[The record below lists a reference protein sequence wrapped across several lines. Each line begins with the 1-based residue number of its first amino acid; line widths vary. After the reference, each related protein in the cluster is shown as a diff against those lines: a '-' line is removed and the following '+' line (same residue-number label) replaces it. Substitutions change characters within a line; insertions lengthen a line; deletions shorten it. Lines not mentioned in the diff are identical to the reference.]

1 MSTKVTDLTEL
12 QATPDDTDVLHI
24 VDVGDNTG
32 GTAGTSKKIQVSNLL
47 ASAGSVD
54 SVNGQTGVVVLD
66 VDDLDDVNAPS
77 PSSND
82 VLKWTGS
89 PVNKWQPVDWL
100 AVLYTEFKQGA
111 DTTITNGAGTASEL
125 ELTATTAKLKTG
137 ISEILITET
146 SPGDIDFI
154 VATDAT
160 GSTAYTALNI
170 DGSTTANQADI
181 NVHGKFYIHDV
192 GNTTKAYIRL
202 NSAGDVNLSLPTSS
216 GTLALTSDVP
226 SVPVDDVTGGTGL
239 TASPTTGN
247 VVVSLDNTAV
257 TAGSYTSANITV
269 DAQGRIT
276 SAANGSGGI
285 AAVVDDTSPQLGG
298 DLDVN
303 GFDIKSNGDV
313 IVQIDANNDTPLSKF
328 AIKNGSGATIY
339 TIDEEGTTLATTGA
353 SNDVKI
359 GNLDGSLGTFN
370 GISLNGN
377 LTYPGIVGFAG
388 GSSSSDNFFLFGEV
402 VDIRAGGASDASV
415 RIVEDSATSEA
426 QVVIN
431 KAFPSPT
438 THTLYVGGN
447 GKFDGNLDAAAG
459 VDVTGN
465 ITVTGTVDGV
475 DIAAAHAAYEEDEL
489 ITGMNATMNTSVSVA
504 SNKIVDIMG
513 DALAD
518 TSNANSKKFLGFHT
532 GSGLCVLQGMVDA
545 NASISGATAGSPLW
559 IGASGAFSATAPTT
573 TNYYSRVVGHYIGTG
588 QGGEELVY
596 FNPSQ
601 DWVQIS

>member
-82 VLKWTGS
+82 VLKWSGS
-89 PVNKWQPVDWL
+89 PTNKWQPVDWL
-100 AVLYTEFKQGA
+100 AVLYAEFKQGA

-170 DGSTTANQADI
+170 DGSTTANEADI

>member
-82 VLKWTGS
+82 VLKWSGS
-89 PVNKWQPVDWL
+89 PTNKWQPVDWL
-100 AVLYTEFKQGA
+100 AVLYAEFKQGA

-170 DGSTTANQADI
+170 DGSTTANEADI

-402 VDIRAGGASDASV
+402 VDIRAGGASDSSV

>member
-170 DGSTTANQADI
+170 DGSTTANEADI

>member
-573 TNYYSRVVGHYIGTG
+573 ANYYSRVVGHYIGTG

>member
-192 GNTTKAYIRL
+192 GNTTKAYIGL
-202 NSAGDVNLSLPTSS
+202 NSAGDVNLSLPTS
-216 GTLALTSDVP
+216 
-226 SVPVDDVTGGTGL
+226 
-239 TASPTTGN
+239 
-247 VVVSLDNTAV
+247 
-257 TAGSYTSANITV
+257 
-269 DAQGRIT
+269 Q
-276 SAANGSGGI
+276 
-285 AAVVDDTSPQLGG
+285 
-298 DLDVN
+298 
-303 GFDIKSNGDV
+303 
-313 IVQIDANNDTPLSKF
+313 
-328 AIKNGSGATIY
+328 
-339 TIDEEGTTLATTGA
+339 E
-353 SNDVKI
+353 
-359 GNLDGSLGTFN
+359 
-370 GISLNGN
+370 
-377 LTYPGIVGFAG
+377 
-388 GSSSSDNFFLFGEV
+388 
-402 VDIRAGGASDASV
+402 
-415 RIVEDSATSEA
+415 
-426 QVVIN
+426 
-431 KAFPSPT
+431 
-438 THTLYVGGN
+438 H
-447 GKFDGNLDAAAG
+447 
-459 VDVTGN
+459 
-465 ITVTGTVDGV
+465 
-475 DIAAAHAAYEEDEL
+475 
-489 ITGMNATMNTSVSVA
+489 
-504 SNKIVDIMG
+504 
-513 DALAD
+513 
-518 TSNANSKKFLGFHT
+518 
-532 GSGLCVLQGMVDA
+532 
-545 NASISGATAGSPLW
+545 
-559 IGASGAFSATAPTT
+559 
-573 TNYYSRVVGHYIGTG
+573 
-588 QGGEELVY
+588 
-596 FNPSQ
+596 
-601 DWVQIS
+601 